1 MKHLKLILPIFT
13 LIFAVAVFSSFTPEN
28 GNGEN
33 NGNIITID
41 NGANWIWVADNCI
54 AETVP
59 SLTSRVQ
66 RSSKGFYSA
75 HITFQLPEG
84 HCDIPAKGA
93 TVTRYSSDSWAIIN
107 SKGKVN
113 GKIIFRPNN

>member
-1 MKHLKLILPIFT
+1 MKHLKVILPILT
-13 LIFAVAVFSSFTPEN
+13 LIFTVVVFSSFTPEN

-41 NGANWIWVADNCI
+41 NGANWIWIADNCS
-54 AETVP
+54 AEAVP
-59 SLTSRVQ
+59 SLSVRVQ
-66 RSSKGFYSA
+66 TSSKGFTSVDV
-75 HITFQLPEG
+75 TFQLPEG

-107 SKGKVN
+107 SKGKVK
-113 GKIIFRPNN
+113 GKIIYRPNN